1 MGHALAAFLSA
12 EGLGLFRVD
21 TKGDVAAGRGHPPD
35 DQVAI
40 HVEHRLRQKPAV
52 GGALEQRLGEV
63 HRRPGRHRLPGA
75 DDGFAID
82 LLDVMHGGQR
92 TALLAV
98 VDQDRPAQMHGAGAR
113 GLYEKL
119 GLVHGRYLHDQF
131 PAER

>member
-1 MGHALAAFLSA
+1 MWHALPAFLPA
-12 EGLGLFRVD
+12 EGLCLFRVD
-21 TKGDVAAGRGHPPD
+21 AKGDVAAGRRHPPD

-40 HVEHRLRQKPAV
+40 HVEHRLRQETTV

-63 HRRPGRHRLPGA
+63 HRRTRCHCLPGT
-75 DDGFAID
+75 DNGFAID
-82 LLDVMHGGQR
+82 LFNVMHGGQR

-98 VDQDRPAQMHGAGAR
+98 VDQDRPTQMHGAGTR